1 MTIFDELW
9 ELGMKIFEYER
20 NHPMCERCDELE
32 EEIERLEGE
41 IGYLEDEL
49 SDRNIEIDE
58 FKTKLIE
65 AEKSVSGF
73 LNELW
78 KIF

>member
-9 ELGMKIFEYER
+9 ELVMKISEYKKE
-20 NHPMCERCDELE
+20 NPMCERCDALE
-32 EEIERLEGE
+32 EEIERLKDQ